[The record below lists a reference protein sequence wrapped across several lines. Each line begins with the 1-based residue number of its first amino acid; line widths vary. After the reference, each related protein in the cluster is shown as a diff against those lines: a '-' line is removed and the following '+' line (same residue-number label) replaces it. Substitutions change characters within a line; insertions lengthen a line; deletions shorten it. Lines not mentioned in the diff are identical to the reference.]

1 MVTQAVGAP
10 LSAVAVTGHSHGRTH
25 YVERSGHGQG
35 RSRGIRRWA
44 RAQQKKKKMKE
55 PRNLDARDFLSQQ
68 FSLYDDASQKF
79 KATFH
84 EYKYTSDLD
93 DVRSIE

>member
-1 MVTQAVGAP
+1 
-10 LSAVAVTGHSHGRTH
+10 
-25 YVERSGHGQG
+25 
-35 RSRGIRRWA
+35 
-44 RAQQKKKKMKE
+44 MKE

>member
-1 MVTQAVGAP
+1 MVRRSPPWPSLVTVTSEHITLNGQA
-10 LSAVAVTGHSHGRTH
+10 TH
-25 YVERSGHGQG
+25 RAAAEAFDGGPGPS
-35 RSRGIRRWA
+35 SR
-44 RAQQKKKKMKE
+44 KKKMKE